1 MPVSLFG
8 RKTLDELTASARSAP
23 RRRIHSNLHASPSH
37 PSQRVVI
44 AMEPDSY
51 GRPHRHPAATKDE
64 TLFVLRGAFGLLCFD
79 EAGSVTTKAVLRAG
93 GETFGCNVP
102 AGTFHTLV
110 ALEPGSAFFEAKAGP
125 YDAPTDKEWAPWA
138 PEEGSAGAPAYL
150 EKLRQLV
157 A

>member
-1 MPVSLFG
+1 MITLFK
-8 RKTLDELTASARSAP
+8 RQMLEELSASARNAP
-23 RRRIHSNLHASPSH
+23 RRRINSNIHQSHSH

-51 GRPHRHPAATKDE
+51 ARPHRHPVATKDE

-79 EAGSVTTKAVLRAG
+79 EAGNVTTKAVLRAG
-93 GETFGCNVP
+93 GETIGCNVP

-110 ALEPGSAFFEAKAGP
+110 SLEPGSVFFEAKAGP

-138 PEEGSAGAPAYL
+138 PEEGHSDAPAYL
-150 EKLRQLV
+150 AKLRQLV
-157 A
+157 R